1 MSYFVTITT
10 GWHLSRSL
18 SMPSKKTAIWKRGR
32 AQEDRP
38 RPRGSAETTLR
49 TATKMKVTTKVV
61 TKMETDPLR
70 PGGLPIAR
78 TAGAGATGVSTAS
91 CDTSSALC
99 SGGGASLVPGCLP
112 NLHIKHQNVRLET

>member
-1 MSYFVTITT
+1 MRGVDHVILRDNNNRVALVTFIINA
-10 GWHLSRSL
+10 L
-18 SMPSKKTAIWKRGR
+18 
-32 AQEDRP
+32 QEDSNMEEGE
-38 RPRGSAETTLR
+38 GSGGQAETTLR
-49 TATKMKVTTKVV
+49 TATEMKVTTKVV

-112 NLHIKHQNVRLET
+112 NLHIKHQNVGLET